1 MVEIAPEGD
10 VQVLVYESSN
20 VQRRILQSSLKD
32 AGYVAH
38 FVQSA
43 SDALEAARSN
53 DFGIFISNIE
63 HKDLSG
69 LELFWHLKSEEQTCG
84 IYCIAV
90 TAAGKNKTLVE
101 ALDSGADD
109 FLRKP
114 YDEMELSARLRAA
127 SRTVQLQRKLT
138 RLALTDALTG
148 VANRRAFMERL
159 EAEVA
164 RSKRHGGT
172 FSVIMLDIDHFK
184 RVNDMHGHAAGD
196 VVICKTVD
204 QIASGI
210 RQSDLV
216 GRLGGE
222 EFAVFL
228 PETDAKSAA
237 VLAEHMRKALD
248 ECVISVAQ
256 DCDFHVTVS
265 LGVAEWTPKDTSAQ
279 ELLCR
284 ADEALYHSKE
294 TGRNRVTCAP
304 GAIGLVSD
312 VSEHTII
319 SEDTGV
325 AS

>member
-1 MVEIAPEGD
+1 MVGITPDGD
-10 VQVLVYESSN
+10 VQVLVYESSS
-20 VQRRILQSSLKD
+20 VQRRILKSSLKE
-32 AGYVAH
+32 AGHAAH

-43 SDALEAARSN
+43 REALEAARSN

-69 LELFWHLKSEEQTCG
+69 LELFWDLKAEEETCG

-90 TAAGKNKTLVE
+90 TAAGESRALVE

-109 FLRKP
+109 ILRKP

-127 SRTVQLQRKLT
+127 SRTVQLQQKLT

-159 EAEVA
+159 DGEVA
-164 RSKRHGGT
+164 RAKRHGGT
-172 FSVIMLDIDHFK
+172 LSVVMLDIDHFK
-184 RVNDMHGHAAGD
+184 RVNDTYGHAAGD
-196 VVICKTVD
+196 IVICKTVD
-204 QIASGI
+204 QISTGI

-248 ECVISVAQ
+248 ECTISVAQ
-256 DCDFHVTVS
+256 DCDLHVNAS
-265 LGVAEWTPKDTSAQ
+265 LGVAEWTPRDTSAH

-304 GAIGLVSD
+304 DAIALVPSALENT
-312 VSEHTII
+312 VI
-319 SEDTGV
+319 